1 MTTNNFHPGK
11 KIQDYW
17 GPGKKLLSTPKFL
30 DSLKTYDKDNIKVS
44 IIKKIRK
51 KYIGKENF
59 TPEKAANA
67 SKAAAGLC
75 KWVLAMEAYDRVAKV
90 VSRYLAQHS
99 GTESWYSISCIV
111 VFLVPLVPLVL

>member
-1 MTTNNFHPGK
+1 MNPTPHDQRNNFLIFCIFLRSIGK

-90 VSRYLAQHS
+90 VSRHGS
-99 GTESWYSISCIV
+99 IWHRFCGTV
-111 VFLVPLVPLVL
+111 